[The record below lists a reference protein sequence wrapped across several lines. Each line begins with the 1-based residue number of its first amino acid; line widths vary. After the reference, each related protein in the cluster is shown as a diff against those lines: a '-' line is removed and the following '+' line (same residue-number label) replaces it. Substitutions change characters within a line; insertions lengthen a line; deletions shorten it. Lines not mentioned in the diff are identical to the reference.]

1 MCVPNDF
8 DRTRPVSRA
17 ARRDLC
23 AQIVPLD
30 RYGLPGLS
38 AALVDG
44 LRALF
49 RATRRGRDA
58 EGSGCVHC

>member
-1 MCVPNDF
+1 MCAPNDLF
-8 DRTRPVSRA
+8 ERTPPVSEV

-49 RATRRGRDA
+49 GATRRKRDA
-58 EGSGCVHC
+58 EVGCVHC